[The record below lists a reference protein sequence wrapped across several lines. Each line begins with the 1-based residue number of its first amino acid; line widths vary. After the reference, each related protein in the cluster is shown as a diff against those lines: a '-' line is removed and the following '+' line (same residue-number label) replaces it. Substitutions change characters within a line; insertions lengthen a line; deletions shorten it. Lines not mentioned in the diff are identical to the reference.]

1 MASKVTVWASRRC
14 GVRQPNRGVIAFAMK
29 GEHSRLGLAVAVSA
43 LLVAAGAPNA
53 ADDQAIRL
61 AETTLDGAETKYGQA
76 ARQRLV
82 AWLDLIERSQQKSA
96 AEKLELANNFFNR
109 IRFVPDMEHW
119 GRRDYWATPVET
131 LASNGGDC
139 EDYAIGKYFTLLALG
154 VEVERLRIT
163 YVKAKT
169 RDPADQAHMVLTY
182 YPAPDAMPLVLDN
195 LDAGIKPASAR
206 ADLTPVYSFN
216 GNGLWLASERNSGR
230 RLGGSS
236 QIDLWAEL
244 NVRINRGF

>member
-1 MASKVTVWASRRC
+1 
-14 GVRQPNRGVIAFAMK
+14 MK
-29 GEHSRLGLAVAVSA
+29 GKTFLPLLGYA
-43 LLVAAGAPNA
+43 LVYLFLIRSPGAT
-53 ADDQAIRL
+53 DGHDIQLSER
-61 AETTLDGAETKYGQA
+61 TLKSAETKYGQE

-82 AWLDLIERSQQKSA
+82 AWLELVENGKQKTA
-96 AEKLELANNFFNR
+96 VEKLGLANNFFNR
-109 IRFVPDMEHW
+109 IPFEPDTEHW
-119 GRRDYWATPVET
+119 GKRDYWATPVET

-154 VEVERLRIT
+154 VGVDRLRIT

-182 YPAPDAMPLVLDN
+182 YPEPDAMPLVLDN
-195 LDAGIKPASAR
+195 LDPEIKPASER
-206 ADLTPVYSFN
+206 ADLVPVYSFN

-230 RLGGSS
+230 LLGGSG

-244 NVRINRGF
+244 NARINRKF